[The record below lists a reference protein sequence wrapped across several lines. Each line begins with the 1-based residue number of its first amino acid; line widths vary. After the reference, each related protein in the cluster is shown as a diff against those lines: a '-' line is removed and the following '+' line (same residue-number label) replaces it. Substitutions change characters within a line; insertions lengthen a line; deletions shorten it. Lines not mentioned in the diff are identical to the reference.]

1 VIQFTR
7 LKNTYTNSKI
17 LDEYLTCPALAGIKG
32 EVKMADKPEE
42 VERLVDVATDLML
55 PTKVRLDTIKF
66 IGKIATREALLA
78 LLELAANE
86 KLTKPERDLAVKL
99 ARSLIKSGH

>member
-1 VIQFTR
+1 MAE
-7 LKNTYTNSKI
+7 KP
-17 LDEYLTCPALAGIKG
+17 D
-32 EVKMADKPEE
+32 EVKK
-42 VERLVDVATDLML
+42 LVAVATDLIL

-86 KLTKPERDLAVKL
+86 RLTKGERELAVKY
-99 ARSLIKSGH
+99 AREIIRSEH